1 MPVIYI
7 KKSPGSGIG
16 VFDNL
21 VGNQVVQG
29 GGLTFG
35 GFEFTPSLTE
45 KATPSFYTNIFD
57 KPMNLLDLGVSDIS
71 DIRNSV
77 AKELNVIPNYDISQV
92 FNFSLYGSLS
102 KRISVSITKII
113 NYFPASIDVSI
124 YKGDLSTG
132 FTATNVVY
140 DINDTA
146 FDIDISRIKNPF
158 GIDFTKNASINVSSS
173 EISISQYRDL
183 TKYYKDYVLDINGSQ
198 YPIIF
203 IKPTDS
209 LTLGILR
216 ITVSGN
222 PFGFGKNI
230 ANSFIIRPSNFL
242 YDLIIKSNLD
252 EVEQFILSTISN
264 PKYTVT
270 FQVPEETESGQFVIV
285 NNSLTWPL
293 DGIWNLDIT
302 TENFD
307 NYLNKLQEIAEYF
320 DGVKTNLISRFFVA
334 DSLKEFDTNDRR
346 VESLLQIYGRS
357 FDDVK
362 KFIDSLGYMNSINY
376 VPKNDIPNQLLQN
389 LSKTLGWADNF
400 DFLHD
405 KSLID
410 SIFGDGDG
418 FTYSA
423 YSRTQTPLE
432 LNYIFYRNLVI
443 NSFYLFK
450 SKGTRRPIDFL
461 MRLFGIPDAMIQ
473 FNEHIYLA
481 DVPIDLRKFNNA
493 LSKLKGGF
501 YVDSDPIFTNKTYS
515 IEGVLYTGFSS
526 SNNTIVVDYDIN
538 DYPIDYLTGYPKKVS
553 NPNFYFQKGAGWFE
567 LTPTHRSLELPVRTV
582 SGETISYSSEFEGFT
597 YGQKYLDLF
606 RQFPYINDGFSLTK
620 TIDNKKSWNINDV
633 FTRKSTNGDYNAYYF
648 LSLDKLVLNVKNIDL
663 CINPSQAILYDV
675 WLQSF
680 EKNYP
685 IPQSGLTFNS
695 VGAVNPNK
703 NITIKDNTI
712 IFPSPKTKT
721 FFEFSQ
727 TFSSNMLNTRNRL
740 YITDGKTGGYPVL
753 QYLFWLYLEGQKN
766 GIDTNQYS
774 YENLIEYANYIN
786 PHWIKVVE
794 QMIPATTIWTSGVRY
809 ENTPFH
815 RQKYVYKRRLGCV
828 VGEIPNKKVLS
839 KNTEINIWYNKST
852 DMVGTYTALTL
863 MKNSILK
870 QCFLKY
876 YNNDSLLYDN
886 RVKIREFQGEASNKR
901 TFNALNKLGTTSEI
915 KSVINLV
922 FQSDANPDYIT
933 DNFTINKTLTNDYVN
948 DDNPSPTNT
957 PTSPPIPYVP
967 PPQSV
972 PNNGVYNYSMNQ
984 TPSNNYT
991 IDITNLRNSISTLSN
1006 AYYTGIV
1013 FRVDTKTTKSLD
1025 FKNLLIAIKN
1035 GDGFYKNNNGL
1046 SDKTQFNYALDI
1058 TKDESQSYYAS
1069 KIISSLN
1076 NMGYNLDN
1084 CGLVDSKI
1092 TNAKT
1097 FNYSKIDEETI
1108 NSDIFNGV
1116 CQKNLTQ
1123 IISIPNDKFLD
1134 ILKNNITKAK
1144 SSSNKNCDSN
1154 KALTTWYLEFKLG
1167 NTIINRTKFY
1177 VGLGDTD
1184 APTQKLWSNTL
1195 TNVLPTL
1202 IKKNINYQEIGDD
1215 QLILTDL
1222 FCKTVNTD
1230 NKKMTLNISV
1240 DVTLICQ

>member
-1 MPVIYI
+1 MPIIYI
-7 KKSPGSGIG
+7 KRSPGSGIG

-21 VGNQVVQG
+21 VGYQLVQG

-35 GFEFTPSLTE
+35 NFEFTPSLTE
-45 KATPSFYTNIFD
+45 KVTPNFYTNIFD
-57 KPMNLLDLGVSDIS
+57 RPINLLDLGVSDVS
-71 DIRNSV
+71 DIRDSI
-77 AKELNVIPNYDISQV
+77 AKELNVVPNYDISQV

-124 YKGDLSTG
+124 YKDDLTTG
-132 FTATNVVY
+132 FTATNIVY
-140 DINDTA
+140 DIDDTT
-146 FDIDISRIKNPF
+146 FDIDVSRIKNPF
-158 GIDFTKNASINVSSS
+158 GIDFTKNAPINVSTS
-173 EISISQYRDL
+173 EIGVSQYRDL
-183 TKYYKDYVLDINGSQ
+183 TTYFKDYVLDINGSQ

-203 IKPTDS
+203 LTPTDS
-209 LTLGILR
+209 LTLGILK

-222 PFGFGKNI
+222 PFVNEFNI

-252 EVEQFILSTISN
+252 EVEQFILNTLSN

-270 FQVPEETESGQFVIV
+270 FQVPEEKENGEFVIV
-285 NNSLTWPL
+285 DNSLTWPL
-293 DGIWNLDIT
+293 DGSWNLDIT

-307 NYLNKLQEIAEYF
+307 NYLNKLQEIADYF

-346 VESLLQIYGRS
+346 VESLLQIFGRS
-357 FDDVK
+357 FDEVK

-389 LSKTLGWADNF
+389 LSKTLGWDDNF
-400 DFLHD
+400 DFLYD

-410 SIFGDGDG
+410 SVFGTNEG

-461 MRLFGIPDAMIQ
+461 MRLFGIPDAMIL

-481 DVPIDLRKFNNA
+481 DAPINLDKFNNA
-493 LSKLKGGF
+493 LSKLEGG
-501 YVDSDPIFTNKTYS
+501 YYIDSDPIFTNKTYT
-515 IEGVLYTGFSS
+515 IEGVLFTGFT
-526 SNNTIVVDYDIN
+526 SNNDSIVVDYDIN
-538 DYPIDYLTGYPKKVS
+538 DYPVDYSTGYPKKVS
-553 NPNFYFQKGAGWFE
+553 NPNFYFQKGAGWYE
-567 LTPTHRSLELPVRTV
+567 LTPTHRSLEIPTRSV
-582 SGETISYSSEFEGFT
+582 SGQTVNYSSEFEGFT

-606 RQFPYINDGFSLTK
+606 RRFPYIDDGFNLTK
-620 TIDNKKSWNINDV
+620 TVDNKKSWNGNDI

-675 WLQSF
+675 WLKSF
-680 EKNYP
+680 EKDYP

-695 VGAVNPNK
+695 VGTINPNK

-721 FFEFSQ
+721 FFEFAQ

-753 QYLFWLYLEGQKN
+753 QYLFWLYLEAQSN
-766 GIDTNQYS
+766 QIETNKYS
-774 YENLIEYANYIN
+774 YENLIEYVNYIN

-828 VGEIPNKKVLS
+828 AGEIPNKKVLS
-839 KNTEINIWYNKST
+839 KNTEINIWYSKNT
-852 DMVGTYTALTL
+852 DMLGTYTALTS
-863 MKNSILK
+863 MKDTILK

-876 YNNDSLLYDN
+876 YNNDSSLYDT
-886 RVKIREFQGEASNKR
+886 RVKIREFQGVSSNKR
-901 TFNALNKLGTTSEI
+901 TFNALNKSGTTSDI

-922 FQSDANPDYIT
+922 FQNDANPDYIT
-933 DNFTINKTLTNDYVN
+933 DNFNINKT
-948 DDNPSPTNT
+948 PSSTYI
-957 PTSPPIPYVP
+957 S
-967 PPQSV
+967 
-972 PNNGVYNYSMNQ
+972 
-984 TPSNNYT
+984 
-991 IDITNLRNSISTLSN
+991 DITNLRNGISNFSN
-1006 AYYTGIV
+1006 AYYTGVI

-1025 FKNLLIAIKN
+1025 FKNLLTAIKN

-1046 SDKTQFNYALDI
+1046 SDKTQFNYVLDI

-1084 CGLVDSKI
+1084 CNLVDSKA
-1092 TNAKT
+1092 TNIKT
-1097 FNYSKIDEETI
+1097 LNYTKIDEETI

-1144 SSSNKNCDSN
+1144 SSLNENCDNN

-1167 NTIINRTKFY
+1167 NVIINRTKFY

-1195 TNVLPTL
+1195 TNVLPSL
-1202 IKKNINYQEIGDD
+1202 IKRNINYQETGDD

>member
-1 MPVIYI
+1 MPIIYI
-7 KKSPGSGIG
+7 KRSPGSGIG

-21 VGNQVVQG
+21 VGYQLVQG

-35 GFEFTPSLTE
+35 NFEFTPSLTE
-45 KATPSFYTNIFD
+45 KVTPNFYTNIFD
-57 KPMNLLDLGVSDIS
+57 RPINLLDLGVSDVL
-71 DIRNSV
+71 DIRESIS
-77 AKELNVIPNYDISQV
+77 KELNVIPNYDISQV

-124 YKGDLSTG
+124 YKNDLTTG
-132 FTATNVVY
+132 FTATNIVY
-140 DINDTA
+140 DVNDTT
-146 FDIDISRIKNPF
+146 FDIDVSRIKNPF
-158 GIDFTKNASINVSSS
+158 GIDFTKNAPINVSTS
-173 EISISQYRDL
+173 EIGISQYRDL
-183 TKYYKDYVLDINGSQ
+183 TTYFKDYVLDINDIQ
-198 YPIIF
+198 YPVIF
-203 IKPTDS
+203 LTPTDS
-209 LTLGILR
+209 LTLGKLK

-222 PFGFGKNI
+222 PFVNEVNV

-252 EVEQFILSTISN
+252 EVEQFILNTLSN

-270 FQVPEETESGQFVIV
+270 FQVPEEKENGEFVIV
-285 NNSLTWPL
+285 DNSLTWPL
-293 DGIWNLDIT
+293 DGNWNLDIR

-307 NYLNKLQEIAEYF
+307 NYLNKLQEIADYF

-346 VESLLQIYGRS
+346 IESLLQIYGRS
-357 FDDVK
+357 FDEVK

-400 DFLHD
+400 DFLYD

-410 SIFGDGDG
+410 SVFGNGEG

-461 MRLFGIPDAMIQ
+461 MRLFGIPDAMIM

-481 DVPIDLRKFNNA
+481 DSPINLDKFNNA
-493 LSKLKGGF
+493 LSKLEGG
-501 YVDSDPIFTNKTYS
+501 YYIDSDPIFTNKTYT
-515 IEGVLYTGFSS
+515 IEGVLFTGFT
-526 SNNTIVVDYDIN
+526 SNNDSIVVDYDIN
-538 DYPIDYLTGYPKKVS
+538 DYPIDYSTGYPKKVS
-553 NPNFYFQKGAGWFE
+553 NPNFYFQKGAGWYE
-567 LTPTHRSLELPVRTV
+567 LTPTHRSLELPVRSV
-582 SGETISYSSEFEGFT
+582 SGQTVNYSSEFEGFT

-606 RQFPYINDGFSLTK
+606 RRFPYIDDGFSLTK
-620 TIDNKKSWNINDV
+620 IIDNKKSWNGDDI

-675 WLQSF
+675 WLKSF

-703 NITIKDNTI
+703 NVSIKDNTI

-721 FFEFSQ
+721 FFEFAQ

-753 QYLFWLYLEGQKN
+753 QYLFWLYIKAQNNK
-766 GIDTNQYS
+766 IDTNKYS
-774 YENLIEYANYIN
+774 YENLIDYVNYIN

-828 VGEIPNKKVLS
+828 AGEIPNKKVLS
-839 KNTEINIWYNKST
+839 KNTEINIWYSKNT
-852 DMVGTYTALTL
+852 DMLGTYTALIA
-863 MKNSILK
+863 MKDTILK

-876 YNNDSLLYDN
+876 YNNDSSLYDN
-886 RVKIREFQGEASNKR
+886 RVKIREFQGSSGNKR
-901 TFNALNKLGTTSEI
+901 AFNSLNKSGTTSDI

-922 FQSDANPDYIT
+922 FQNDANPDYIT
-933 DNFTINKTLTNDYVN
+933 DNFNINKTPSSDY
-948 DDNPSPTNT
+948 
-957 PTSPPIPYVP
+957 IL
-967 PPQSV
+967 
-972 PNNGVYNYSMNQ
+972 
-984 TPSNNYT
+984 
-991 IDITNLRNSISTLSN
+991 DITNLRNGISNFSN
-1006 AYYTGIV
+1006 AYYTGII

-1046 SDKTQFNYALDI
+1046 SDKTQFNYVLDI
-1058 TKDESQSYYAS
+1058 NKDDSQSYYAN

-1084 CGLVDSKI
+1084 CNLVDTKV
-1092 TNAKT
+1092 TNIKT
-1097 FNYSKIDEETI
+1097 LNYAKIDEETI

-1134 ILKNNITKAK
+1134 ILKTNITKAK
-1144 SSSNKNCDSN
+1144 SSLNENCDNN

-1167 NTIINRTKFY
+1167 NSIINRTKFY

-1195 TNVLPTL
+1195 TNVLPSL
-1202 IKKNINYQEIGDD
+1202 INKNINYQETGDD

>member
-1 MPVIYI
+1 MPIIYI
-7 KKSPGSGIG
+7 KRSPGSGIG

-21 VGNQVVQG
+21 VGYQLVQG

-35 GFEFTPSLTE
+35 NFEFTPSLTE
-45 KATPSFYTNIFD
+45 KVTPNFYTNIFD
-57 KPMNLLDLGVSDIS
+57 RPINLLDLGVSDVS
-71 DIRNSV
+71 DIRDSI
-77 AKELNVIPNYDISQV
+77 AKELNVVPNYDISQV

-124 YKGDLSTG
+124 YKDDLTTG
-132 FTATNVVY
+132 FTATNIVY
-140 DINDTA
+140 DINDTT
-146 FDIDISRIKNPF
+146 FDIDVSRIKNPF
-158 GIDFTKNASINVSSS
+158 GIDFTKNAPINVSTS
-173 EISISQYRDL
+173 EIGVSQYRDL
-183 TKYYKDYVLDINGSQ
+183 TTYFKDYVLDINGSQ

-203 IKPTDS
+203 LTPTDS
-209 LTLGILR
+209 LTLGILK

-222 PFGFGKNI
+222 PFVNEFNI

-252 EVEQFILSTISN
+252 EVEQFILNTLSN

-270 FQVPEETESGQFVIV
+270 FQVPEEKENGEFVIV
-285 NNSLTWPL
+285 DNSLTWPL
-293 DGIWNLDIT
+293 DGSWNLDIT

-307 NYLNKLQEIAEYF
+307 NYLNKLQEIADYF

-346 VESLLQIYGRS
+346 VESLLQIFGRS
-357 FDDVK
+357 FDEVK

-389 LSKTLGWADNF
+389 LSKTLGWDDNF
-400 DFLHD
+400 DFLYD

-410 SIFGDGDG
+410 SVFGTNEG

-461 MRLFGIPDAMIQ
+461 MRLFGIPDAMIL

-481 DVPIDLRKFNNA
+481 DAPINLDKFNNA
-493 LSKLKGGF
+493 LSKLEGG
-501 YVDSDPIFTNKTYS
+501 YYIDSDPIFTNKTYT
-515 IEGVLYTGFSS
+515 IEGVLFTGFT
-526 SNNTIVVDYDIN
+526 SNNDSIVVDYDIN
-538 DYPIDYLTGYPKKVS
+538 DYPVDYSTGYPKKVS
-553 NPNFYFQKGAGWFE
+553 NPNFYFQKGAGWYE
-567 LTPTHRSLELPVRTV
+567 LTPTHRSLEIPTRSV
-582 SGETISYSSEFEGFT
+582 SGQTVNYSSEFEGFT

-606 RQFPYINDGFSLTK
+606 RRFPYIDDGFNLTK
-620 TIDNKKSWNINDV
+620 TVDNKKSWNGNDI

-675 WLQSF
+675 WLKSF
-680 EKNYP
+680 EKDYP

-695 VGAVNPNK
+695 VGTINPNK

-721 FFEFSQ
+721 FFEFAQ

-753 QYLFWLYLEGQKN
+753 QYLFWLYLEAQSN
-766 GIDTNQYS
+766 QIETNKYS

-828 VGEIPNKKVLS
+828 AGEIPNKKVLS
-839 KNTEINIWYNKST
+839 KNTEINIWYSKNT
-852 DMVGTYTALTL
+852 DMLGTYTALTS
-863 MKNSILK
+863 MKDTILK

-876 YNNDSLLYDN
+876 YNNDSSLYDT
-886 RVKIREFQGEASNKR
+886 RVKIREFHGVSSNKR
-901 TFNALNKLGTTSEI
+901 TFNALNKSGTTSDI
-915 KSVINLV
+915 KSVINLI
-922 FQSDANPDYIT
+922 FQNDANPDYIT
-933 DNFTINKTLTNDYVN
+933 DNFNINKT
-948 DDNPSPTNT
+948 PSSTYI
-957 PTSPPIPYVP
+957 S
-967 PPQSV
+967 
-972 PNNGVYNYSMNQ
+972 
-984 TPSNNYT
+984 
-991 IDITNLRNSISTLSN
+991 DITNLRNGISNFSN
-1006 AYYTGIV
+1006 AYYTGVI

-1025 FKNLLIAIKN
+1025 FKNLLTAIKN

-1046 SDKTQFNYALDI
+1046 SDKTQFNYVLDI

-1084 CGLVDSKI
+1084 CNLVDSKA
-1092 TNAKT
+1092 TNIKT
-1097 FNYSKIDEETI
+1097 LNYTKIDEETI

-1144 SSSNKNCDSN
+1144 SSLNENCDNN

-1167 NTIINRTKFY
+1167 NAIINRTKFY

-1195 TNVLPTL
+1195 TNVLPSL
-1202 IKKNINYQEIGDD
+1202 IKRNINYQETGDD

>member
-1 MPVIYI
+1 MPIIYI
-7 KKSPGSGIG
+7 KRSPGSGIG

-21 VGNQVVQG
+21 VGYQLVQG

-35 GFEFTPSLTE
+35 NFEFTPSLTE
-45 KATPSFYTNIFD
+45 KVTPSFYTNIFD
-57 KPMNLLDLGVSDIS
+57 RPINLLDLGVSDVS
-71 DIRNSV
+71 DIRDSI

-124 YKGDLSTG
+124 FKDDLTTG
-132 FTATNVVY
+132 FTATNIVY
-140 DINDTA
+140 DINDTT
-146 FDIDISRIKNPF
+146 FSIDVSRIKNPF
-158 GIDFTKNASINVSSS
+158 GIDFTKNAPINVSTS
-173 EISISQYRDL
+173 EIGVSQYRDL
-183 TKYYKDYVLDINGSQ
+183 TTYFKDYVLDINDIQ

-203 IKPTDS
+203 LTPTDS
-209 LTLGILR
+209 PTLGILK

-222 PFGFGKNI
+222 PFVNEVNV

-252 EVEQFILSTISN
+252 EVEQFILNTLSN

-270 FQVPEETESGQFVIV
+270 FQVPEEKENGEFVIV

-293 DGIWNLDIT
+293 DGSWNLDIT

-307 NYLNKLQEIAEYF
+307 NYLNKLQEIADYF

-346 VESLLQIYGRS
+346 IESLLQIYGRS
-357 FDDVK
+357 FDEVK
-362 KFIDSLGYMNSINY
+362 KFIDSLGYMNSVNY

-400 DFLHD
+400 DFLYD

-410 SIFGDGDG
+410 SVFGNGEG

-432 LNYIFYRNLVI
+432 LNYVFYRNLVI

-461 MRLFGIPDAMIQ
+461 MRLFGIPDAMIL

-481 DVPIDLRKFNNA
+481 DGPINLNKFNNA
-493 LSKLKGGF
+493 LSKLEGG
-501 YVDSDPIFTNKTYS
+501 YYIDSDPILTNKTYT
-515 IEGVLYTGFSS
+515 IEGVLFTGFT
-526 SNNTIVVDYDIN
+526 SNNDSIVVDYDIN
-538 DYPIDYLTGYPKKVS
+538 DYPVDYFTGYPKKVS
-553 NPNFYFQKGAGWFE
+553 NPNFYFQKGAGWYE
-567 LTPTHRSLELPVRTV
+567 LTPTHRSLEIPIRSV
-582 SGETISYSSEFEGFT
+582 SGQTINYSSEFEGFT

-606 RQFPYINDGFSLTK
+606 RRFPYIDDGFSLTK
-620 TIDNKKSWNINDV
+620 TIDNKKSWNGNDI

-675 WLQSF
+675 WLKSF
-680 EKNYP
+680 EKDYP
-685 IPQSGLTFNS
+685 IPQLGLTFNS
-695 VGAVNPNK
+695 VGTVNPNK
-703 NITIKDNTI
+703 NITIKDNTV

-721 FFEFSQ
+721 FFEFAQ

-753 QYLFWLYLEGQKN
+753 QYLFWLYLEAQSN
-766 GIDTNQYS
+766 QVDTNKYS
-774 YENLIEYANYIN
+774 YENLIEYVNYIN

-828 VGEIPNKKVLS
+828 AGEIPNKKVLS
-839 KNTEINIWYNKST
+839 KNTEINIWYSKNT
-852 DMVGTYTALTL
+852 DMLGTYTALTS
-863 MKNSILK
+863 MKDTILK

-876 YNNDSLLYDN
+876 YNNDNSLYDT
-886 RVKIREFQGEASNKR
+886 RVKIREFQGTSSNKR
-901 TFNALNKLGTTSEI
+901 TFNALNKSGTTSDI

-922 FQSDANPDYIT
+922 FQNDANPDYIT
-933 DNFTINKTLTNDYVN
+933 DNFNINKTPSSDYI
-948 DDNPSPTNT
+948 S
-957 PTSPPIPYVP
+957 
-967 PPQSV
+967 
-972 PNNGVYNYSMNQ
+972 
-984 TPSNNYT
+984 
-991 IDITNLRNSISTLSN
+991 DITNLRNGISNFSN
-1006 AYYTGIV
+1006 AYYTGVI

-1025 FKNLLIAIKN
+1025 FKNLLTAIKN

-1046 SDKTQFNYALDI
+1046 SDKTQFNYVLDI

-1084 CGLVDSKI
+1084 CNLVDSKA
-1092 TNAKT
+1092 TNIKT
-1097 FNYSKIDEETI
+1097 LNYAKIDEETI

-1144 SSSNKNCDSN
+1144 SSLNENCDNN

-1195 TNVLPTL
+1195 TNVLPSL
-1202 IKKNINYQEIGDD
+1202 IKRNINYQEIGDD

>member
-1 MPVIYI
+1 MPIIYI
-7 KKSPGSGIG
+7 KNSSGSGLG

-21 VGNQVVQG
+21 VGYQLVQG

-35 GFEFTPSLTE
+35 NFQFTPSLTE
-45 KATPSFYTNIFD
+45 KTTPTFYTNIFD
-57 KPMNLLDLGVSDIS
+57 RPINLLDLGVSDVS
-71 DIRNSV
+71 DIRDSIV
-77 AKELNVIPNYDISQV
+77 KELNVVPNYDISQV

-113 NYFPASIDVSI
+113 NYFPASIDVNV
-124 YKGDLSTG
+124 YKNDLTTG
-132 FTATNVVY
+132 FTATNIIY
-140 DINDTA
+140 DINDTT
-146 FDIDISRIKNPF
+146 FDIDVSRIRNPF
-158 GIDFTKNASINVSSS
+158 GLDFTRNAAINLSSR
-173 EISISQYRDL
+173 EIGVSQYRDL
-183 TKYYKDYVLDINGSQ
+183 TTYFKDYVLDINNVQ

-203 IKPTDS
+203 LNPTDNAELGV
-209 LTLGILR
+209 LT
-216 ITVSGN
+216 ITVLGN
-222 PFGFGKNI
+222 PFINEKNI
-230 ANSFIIRPSNFL
+230 STSFIIRPSNFL

-252 EVEQFILSTISN
+252 EVEQFILNTLSN
-264 PKYTVT
+264 PKYTAT
-270 FQVPEETESGQFVIV
+270 FQVPQETESGNFIIV
-285 NNSLTWPL
+285 DTSLTWPL

-302 TENFD
+302 TESFD
-307 NYLNKLQEIAEYF
+307 NYLNKLQDISNYF
-320 DGVKTNLISRFFVA
+320 DGVKTNLISRVFVA

-346 VESLLQIYGRS
+346 IESLLQIYGRS
-357 FDDVK
+357 FDEIK
-362 KFIDSLGYMNSINY
+362 KFINSLGDMNAINY
-376 VPKNDIPNQLLQN
+376 VPKNDVPNQLLYN
-389 LSKTLGWADNF
+389 MSKTLGWVDNF
-400 DFLHD
+400 DFLYD

-410 SIFGDGDG
+410 SVFGNNEG
-418 FTYSA
+418 FKYSA
-423 YSRTQTPLE
+423 YGRTQTPLE

-450 SKGTRRPIDFL
+450 SKGTRRPIEFL
-461 MRLFGIPDAMIQ
+461 MRLFGIPDAMLQ

-481 DVPIDLRKFNNA
+481 DGQINMKKFNNA
-493 LSKLKGGF
+493 LLKLDGGF
-501 YVDSDPIFTNKTYS
+501 YINSNPILTNKTYS
-515 IEGVLYTGFSS
+515 IEGVLFTAFTS
-526 SNNTIVVDYDIN
+526 SNDSVVVDYNIN
-538 DYPIDYLTGYPKKVS
+538 DYPVDYFTGYPKKVS
-553 NPNFYFQKGAGWFE
+553 NPDFYFQKGAGWYE
-567 LTPTHRSLELPVRTV
+567 LTPRHRSLEVPKRVVNNEGVNYT
-582 SGETISYSSEFEGFT
+582 SEFEGFT

-606 RQFPYINDGFSLTK
+606 RKFPYINDGFSLTK
-620 TIDNKKSWNINDV
+620 TIDNKKSWNGNDI

-648 LSLDKLVLNVKNIDL
+648 LSLDKLVLNVKNVDL

-675 WLQSF
+675 WLKSF
-680 EKNYP
+680 EKDYP

-695 VGAVNPNK
+695 VGTVNPNK
-703 NITIKDNTI
+703 NITIKDNTV

-721 FFEFSQ
+721 FFEFAQ

-753 QYLFWLYLEGQKN
+753 QYLFWLYLEAQSN
-766 GIDTNQYS
+766 QVDTNKYS
-774 YENLIEYANYIN
+774 YENLIEYANFIN
-786 PHWIKVVE
+786 PYWIKVVE
-794 QMIPATTIWTSGVRY
+794 QMIPATTIWTGGVRY

-828 VGEIPNKKVLS
+828 AGEIPNKKVLS
-839 KNTEINIWYNKST
+839 KNTEINIWYNKDT
-852 DMVGTYTALTL
+852 DMLGTYTALIS
-863 MKNSILK
+863 MKDNILK

-876 YNNDSLLYDN
+876 YNNDSSLYDT
-886 RVKIREFQGEASNKR
+886 RVKIREFQGVSSNKR
-901 TFNALNKLGTTSEI
+901 TFNTLNKSGSTSDI
-915 KSVINLV
+915 KTVINLV
-922 FQSDANPDYIT
+922 FQNDANPDYIT
-933 DNFTINKTLTNDYVN
+933 DNFNINKT
-948 DDNPSPTNT
+948 PS
-957 PTSPPIPYVP
+957 SGYI
-967 PPQSV
+967 S
-972 PNNGVYNYSMNQ
+972 
-984 TPSNNYT
+984 
-991 IDITNLRNSISTLSN
+991 DITNLRNGISNFSN
-1006 AYYTGIV
+1006 AYYTGVI

-1025 FKNLLIAIKN
+1025 FKNLLTAIKN

-1046 SDKTQFNYALDI
+1046 SDKTQFSYVLNL

-1084 CGLVDSKI
+1084 CNLVESKT
-1092 TNAKT
+1092 TNVKT
-1097 FNYSKIDEETI
+1097 LNYVKIDEETI

-1144 SSSNKNCDSN
+1144 SSLNENCDNN

-1195 TNVLPTL
+1195 TNVLPSL
-1202 IKKNINYQEIGDD
+1202 IKRNINYQETGDD

>member
-1 MPVIYI
+1 MPIIYI
-7 KKSPGSGIG
+7 KRSPGSGIG

-21 VGNQVVQG
+21 VGYQLVQG

-35 GFEFTPSLTE
+35 NFEFTPSLTE
-45 KATPSFYTNIFD
+45 KVTPKFYTNIFD
-57 KPMNLLDLGVSDIS
+57 RPINLLDLGVSDVS
-71 DIRNSV
+71 DIRDSI

-124 YKGDLSTG
+124 FKDDLTTG
-132 FTATNVVY
+132 FTATNIVY
-140 DINDTA
+140 DINDTT
-146 FDIDISRIKNPF
+146 FSIDVSRIKNPF
-158 GIDFTKNASINVSSS
+158 GIDFTKNAPINVSTS
-173 EISISQYRDL
+173 EIGVSQYRDL
-183 TKYYKDYVLDINGSQ
+183 TTYFKDYVLDINDIQ

-203 IKPTDS
+203 LTPTDS
-209 LTLGILR
+209 PTLGILK

-222 PFGFGKNI
+222 PFVNEVNV

-252 EVEQFILSTISN
+252 EVEQFILNTLSN

-270 FQVPEETESGQFVIV
+270 FQVPEEKENGEFVIA

-293 DGIWNLDIT
+293 DGSWNLDIT

-307 NYLNKLQEIAEYF
+307 NYLNKLQEIADYF

-346 VESLLQIYGRS
+346 IESLLQIYGRS
-357 FDDVK
+357 FDEVK
-362 KFIDSLGYMNSINY
+362 KFIDSLGYMNSVNY

-400 DFLHD
+400 DFLYD

-410 SIFGDGDG
+410 SVFGNGEG

-432 LNYIFYRNLVI
+432 LNYVFYRNLVI

-461 MRLFGIPDAMIQ
+461 MRLFGIPDAMIL

-481 DVPIDLRKFNNA
+481 DGPINLNKFNNA
-493 LSKLKGGF
+493 LSKLEGG
-501 YVDSDPIFTNKTYS
+501 YYIGSDPILTNKTYT
-515 IEGVLYTGFSS
+515 IEGVLFTGFT
-526 SNNTIVVDYDIN
+526 SNNDSIVVDYDIN
-538 DYPIDYLTGYPKKVS
+538 DYPVDYFTGYPKKVS
-553 NPNFYFQKGAGWFE
+553 NPNFYFQKGAGWYE
-567 LTPTHRSLELPVRTV
+567 LTPTHRSLEIPIRSV
-582 SGETISYSSEFEGFT
+582 SGQTINYSSEFEGFT

-606 RQFPYINDGFSLTK
+606 RKFPYINDGFSLTK
-620 TIDNKKSWNINDV
+620 TIDNKKSWNGNDI

-675 WLQSF
+675 WLKSF
-680 EKNYP
+680 EKDYP

-695 VGAVNPNK
+695 VGTVNPNK
-703 NITIKDNTI
+703 NITIKDNTV

-721 FFEFSQ
+721 FFEFAQ

-753 QYLFWLYLEGQKN
+753 QYLFWLYLEAQSN
-766 GIDTNQYS
+766 QVDTNKYS
-774 YENLIEYANYIN
+774 YENLIEYVNYIN

-828 VGEIPNKKVLS
+828 AGEIPNKKVLS
-839 KNTEINIWYNKST
+839 KNTEINIWYSKNT
-852 DMVGTYTALTL
+852 DMLGTYTALTS
-863 MKNSILK
+863 MKDSILK

-876 YNNDSLLYDN
+876 YNNDSSLYDT
-886 RVKIREFQGEASNKR
+886 RVKIREFQGTLSNKR
-901 TFNALNKLGTTSEI
+901 TFNALNKSGSTSDI

-922 FQSDANPDYIT
+922 FQNDANPDYIT
-933 DNFTINKTLTNDYVN
+933 DNFNINKTPSSDYI
-948 DDNPSPTNT
+948 S
-957 PTSPPIPYVP
+957 
-967 PPQSV
+967 
-972 PNNGVYNYSMNQ
+972 
-984 TPSNNYT
+984 
-991 IDITNLRNSISTLSN
+991 DITNLRNGISNFSN
-1006 AYYTGIV
+1006 AYYTGVI

-1025 FKNLLIAIKN
+1025 FKNLLTAIKN

-1046 SDKTQFNYALDI
+1046 SDKTQFNYVLDI

-1076 NMGYNLDN
+1076 NIGYNLDN
-1084 CGLVDSKI
+1084 CNLVDSKA
-1092 TNAKT
+1092 TNIKT
-1097 FNYSKIDEETI
+1097 LNYAKIDEETI

-1144 SSSNKNCDSN
+1144 SSLNENCDNN

-1167 NTIINRTKFY
+1167 NSIINRTKFY

-1195 TNVLPTL
+1195 TNVLPSL
-1202 IKKNINYQEIGDD
+1202 IKRNINYQETGDD

>member
-1 MPVIYI
+1 MPIIYI
-7 KKSPGSGIG
+7 KRSPGSGIG

-21 VGNQVVQG
+21 VGYQLVQG

-35 GFEFTPSLTE
+35 NFEFTPSLTE
-45 KATPSFYTNIFD
+45 KVTPNFYTNIFD
-57 KPMNLLDLGVSDIS
+57 RPINLLDLGVSDVS
-71 DIRNSV
+71 DIRDSI
-77 AKELNVIPNYDISQV
+77 AKELNVVPNYDISQV

-124 YKGDLSTG
+124 YKDDLTTG
-132 FTATNVVY
+132 FTATNIVY
-140 DINDTA
+140 DINDTT
-146 FDIDISRIKNPF
+146 FDIDVSRIKNPF
-158 GIDFTKNASINVSSS
+158 GIDFTKNAPINVSTS
-173 EISISQYRDL
+173 EIGVSQYRDL
-183 TKYYKDYVLDINGSQ
+183 TTYFKDYVLDINGSQ

-203 IKPTDS
+203 LTPTDS
-209 LTLGILR
+209 LTLGTLK
-216 ITVSGN
+216 ITISGN
-222 PFGFGKNI
+222 PFVDEVNV
-230 ANSFIIRPSNFL
+230 ASSFIIRPSNFL

-252 EVEQFILSTISN
+252 EVEQFILNTLSN

-270 FQVPEETESGQFVIV
+270 FQVPEEKENGEFVIAD
-285 NNSLTWPL
+285 NSLTWPL
-293 DGIWNLDIT
+293 DGSWNLDIT

-307 NYLNKLQEIAEYF
+307 NYLNKLQEIADYF

-357 FDDVK
+357 FDEVK

-389 LSKTLGWADNF
+389 LSKTLGWDDNF
-400 DFLHD
+400 DFLYD

-410 SIFGDGDG
+410 SVFGANEG

-461 MRLFGIPDAMIQ
+461 MRLFGIPDAMIL

-481 DVPIDLRKFNNA
+481 DVPINLDKFNNA
-493 LSKLKGGF
+493 LSKLEGG
-501 YVDSDPIFTNKTYS
+501 YYIDSDPIFTNQTYT
-515 IEGVLYTGFSS
+515 IEGVLFTGFT
-526 SNNTIVVDYDIN
+526 SNNDSVIVDYDIN
-538 DYPIDYLTGYPKKVS
+538 DYPVDYSTGYPKKVS
-553 NPNFYFQKGAGWFE
+553 NPNFYFQKGAGWYE
-567 LTPTHRSLELPVRTV
+567 LTPTHRSLEIPTRSV
-582 SGETISYSSEFEGFT
+582 SGQTVNYSSEFEGFT

-606 RQFPYINDGFSLTK
+606 RRFPYIDDGFNLTK
-620 TIDNKKSWNINDV
+620 TVDNKKSWNGNDI

-675 WLQSF
+675 WLKSF

-695 VGAVNPNK
+695 VGTINPNK
-703 NITIKDNTI
+703 NVTIKDNTV

-721 FFEFSQ
+721 FFEFAQ

-753 QYLFWLYLEGQKN
+753 QYLFWLYLEAQSN
-766 GIDTNQYS
+766 QIETNKYS
-774 YENLIEYANYIN
+774 YENLIEYVNYIN

-828 VGEIPNKKVLS
+828 AGEIPNKKVLS
-839 KNTEINIWYNKST
+839 KNTEINIWYSKNT
-852 DMVGTYTALTL
+852 DMLGTYTALTA
-863 MKNSILK
+863 MKDSILK

-876 YNNDSLLYDN
+876 YNNDSSLYDT
-886 RVKIREFQGEASNKR
+886 RVKIREFQGVSSNKR
-901 TFNALNKLGTTSEI
+901 TFNALNKSGTTSDI

-922 FQSDANPDYIT
+922 FQNDANPDYIT
-933 DNFTINKTLTNDYVN
+933 DNFNINKT
-948 DDNPSPTNT
+948 PS
-957 PTSPPIPYVP
+957 S
-967 PPQSV
+967 
-972 PNNGVYNYSMNQ
+972 NYIS
-984 TPSNNYT
+984 
-991 IDITNLRNSISTLSN
+991 DITSLRNGISNFSN
-1006 AYYTGIV
+1006 AYYTGVI

-1046 SDKTQFNYALDI
+1046 SDKTQFNYVLDI

-1084 CGLVDSKI
+1084 CNLVDSKA
-1092 TNAKT
+1092 TNIKT
-1097 FNYSKIDEETI
+1097 LNYTKIDEETI

-1144 SSSNKNCDSN
+1144 SSLNENCDNN

-1167 NTIINRTKFY
+1167 NSIINRTKFY

-1195 TNVLPTL
+1195 TNVLPSL
-1202 IKKNINYQEIGDD
+1202 IKRNINYQETGDD